1 MTPPRN
7 PPVYYNNS
15 SYSQPSM
22 MARDGTLNNPGS
34 GANPNNTNAYLSD
47 LHSHSVQNKFSHVRE
62 FNRKTFFSR
71 LNERHKIEYHRIRV
85 EIIHYVLYAIEYI
98 VQVRKP

>member
-22 MARDGTLNNPGS
+22 MTRDGTLNNTGS
-34 GANPNNTNAYLSD
+34 GANPNNASAYLSD
-47 LHSHSVQNKFSHVRE
+47 LHSHPVQNKFSHVRI
-62 FNRKTFFSR
+62 K
-71 LNERHKIEYHRIRV
+71 K
-85 EIIHYVLYAIEYI
+85 EIIFFRILL
-98 VQVRKP
+98 RKKLDL